1 MKAKKKK
8 KKVGRP
14 PKRRAEQTPEYWEKQ
29 LHDHRLGMN
38 RAEPRWRVLGCKF
51 VNENGETVSLESFVR
66 GESITRQTG
75 PDESIALPASW
86 LRYLDY
92 MDIIGEL
99 LSPEDQGAAFKE
111 LMLMDARS
119 RREEQP
125 IDFSCAG
132 PPAEFRA
139 RCDQSRVEIRLD
151 TDKHIIN
158 IIGYPLLPDEP

>member
-1 MKAKKKK
+1 MKAPKKKR
-8 KKVGRP
+8 GRP
-14 PKRRAEQTPEYWEKQ
+14 PKKRPEQTREYWEKQ

-38 RAEPRWRVLGCKF
+38 RAEPKWRVLGCKF
-51 VNENGETVSLESFVR
+51 VNENGETVSRESFVK

-132 PPAEFRA
+132 TPAEFRT
-139 RCDQSRVEIRLD
+139 RCAQRRVEILLD
-151 TDKHIIN
+151 RDRHIIN
-158 IIGYPLLPDEP
+158 VIGYPLPHDEP